1 MKNDHDITRNEVI
14 YHLYETGE
22 YTYDQI
28 AKLYD
33 VTRERIR
40 QVYLKEKEKRKKER
54 ILKVIRE
61 DH

>member
-1 MKNDHDITRNEVI
+1 MKNDHDITRNEII

-28 AKLYD
+28 AKLYG

-40 QVYLKEKEKRKKER
+40 QVYLKEKRKRENNK
-54 ILKVIRE
+54 
-61 DH
+61 